1 MSLGGEPD
9 PRADERATARAF
21 VALLAVSGALLAAR
35 WYAAHRVGFGD
46 SEALYA
52 CYAKHPQAAYLD
64 HPGLVGWLASAM
76 GDEHGPSPLSV
87 HTVTAALATVFP
99 WLYVLV
105 ARRVVGASRAHALY
119 AGVVVA
125 LVPEITIGLF
135 ALTPDLPL
143 AFAELAALG
152 AAVAATDEAPRTWRA
167 AGLFALAGLMCGV
180 AAASKLS
187 GLLLLPAFAVA
198 FARGRHARTPWPWV
212 GLLAGL
218 AVLTPVVRYEA
229 AHGFSMLH
237 HRLVDTQA
245 GAGPSLRNLGAL
257 VGGQLLYVSPVLAV
271 IAVLLAIDLWRRRN
285 EDDTARLLAWATVL
299 PLAVLSA
306 VALLS
311 RVAEPH
317 WLAPAWLPLPLWA
330 ARRAAQAE
338 RPRVLRPRWL
348 GAGVALAATM
358 VAAVHAWVLVPDAP
372 RLAPS
377 SYDPRLD
384 LTSELY
390 GWPAVITALDEA
402 SAPGEGTVVVGP
414 HWVICAQLHA
424 ALENVRVGC
433 DTPIED
439 DFDGWLPRREWRRAD
454 RIVYVTDARFPAAP
468 EKIFVEYSLSGTQ
481 RVSTLRGGRA
491 SRSFTITTLERR
503 ARAAFSGVGRTQSRR
518 LSSR

>member
-1 MSLGGEPD
+1 MSPAPEPD
-9 PRADERATARAF
+9 PHAGERATARAL
-21 VALLAVSGALLAAR
+21 VALLAVSGTLLAAR
-35 WYAAHRVGFGD
+35 WYAAHRLGFGD

-76 GDEHGPSPLSV
+76 GDGHGPSPASV
-87 HTVTAALATVFP
+87 HSITAVLATVFP
-99 WLYVLV
+99 WLGVLV
-105 ARRVVGASRAHALY
+105 ARRVMGASRAHALY
-119 AGVVVA
+119 AGLVLA
-125 LVPEITIGLF
+125 LVPELAVGLF

-152 AAVAATDEAPRTWRA
+152 AAVAAMDEAPRSWRA
-167 AGLFALAGLMCGV
+167 AGLFALAGTMCGV

-187 GLLLLPAFAVA
+187 GLLLLPAFALA
-198 FARGRHARTPWPWV
+198 FARGRHARTPWPWA

-218 AVLTPVVRYEA
+218 AVFAPVVRYEA
-229 AHGFSMLH
+229 AHGFSMLR

-257 VGGQLLYVSPVLAV
+257 FGGQLLYVSPVLGA
-271 IAVLLAIDLWRRRN
+271 IAVVLAIDLWRHRS
-285 EDDTARLLAWATVL
+285 DDDPARLLAWATVL

-330 ARRAAQAE
+330 ARRAAHAD
-338 RPRVLRPRWL
+338 RPRVLRAKWL
-348 GAGVALAATM
+348 GPGVALAAAM

-372 RLAPS
+372 RIVPAA
-377 SYDPRLD
+377 YDPKLD
-384 LTSELY
+384 LASELY
-390 GWPAVITALDEA
+390 GWPAVVAALDDA
-402 SAPGEGTVVVGP
+402 GIDDEGTVVAGP

-424 ALENVRVGC
+424 ALENARVGC

-439 DFDGWLPRREWRRAD
+439 DFDGWFPRREWKRAD
-454 RIVYVTDARFPAAP
+454 RIVYVTDARFPVDLA
-468 EKIFVEYSLSGTQ
+468 KMFVEYSLSGTE
-481 RVSTLRGGRA
+481 RVSTLRAGRTA
-491 SRSFTITTLERR
+491 RTFTITTLERR
-503 ARAAFSGVGRTQSRR
+503 ARAHAERRSRG
-518 LSSR
+518 LAP